1 MKLLET
7 QKQFEALWFET
18 PEMGDGV
25 RSHDKAWLVF
35 FTAAW
40 CGPCKKLDLEHLDT
54 VANNIGLPLWKC
66 DYVTNEYTPGYCN
79 VRKFPTFVVFRP
91 GSIVAVKSSNQ
102 TDEVAV
108 WIQSFA

>member
-7 QKQFEALWFET
+7 QEQFETLWFDKEVT
-18 PEMGDGV
+18 EGR

-40 CGPCKKLDLEHLDT
+40 CGPCKKLDLERLDA
-54 VANNIGLPLWKC
+54 VAASVDLPLWKC
-66 DYVTNEYTPGYCN
+66 DYTVNEYTPGYCN

-91 GSIVAVKSSNQ
+91 GSIVAVKSSNV
-102 TDEVAV
+102 TEEVAS